1 MRQQSGELTLA
12 PATNAVVAVASAA
25 RAAISVIAGLG
36 FTCGVAAL
44 IWAITPSSGASPVQL
59 LRGGVAAYALAH
71 FAPVDIGAVGLSLS
85 PMFLTALFVAML
97 VGSIGRGDAVPRT
110 ATDELAGIAIGT
122 LTYAVM
128 VGLLVGWL
136 ATPGSVNP
144 LVGVCAGGVALV
156 SLTVGTVIRGEA
168 LRELLVTQLPRWFIV
183 AARSAVITVMSVVGA
198 AAVVLVGS
206 LAFSLGTAATLTD
219 ATTSGVGDEIGL
231 TLVGLAY
238 LPNAMAAAVGYITG
252 VGFDVGSAN
261 FSPFGSVQ
269 ADLPP
274 LPILAALPTSSS
286 WSAAGLTMLLI
297 PVIAAVFA
305 GIAVTRAVWTRRERL
320 YSIGVAAALAALAL
334 GLLVGVAG
342 GGVAVG
348 AWSAIG
354 APAWRVAAVI
364 FLVVLVVGG
373 SWTAAAGG
381 AQIAWK
387 PQAVVI
393 EVESPDPEL
402 AEPDETTPD
411 ETTPDETPPGETTPD
426 ETSELVE
433 PVEALSEETGD
444 ETPVKEPLDETIELS
459 AERVETAADKTADV
473 TPAEI
478 AAAEIAAAESSAE
491 DSEEPAGEAAT
502 NPPTHPGIAIPNA
515 AD

>member
-12 PATNAVVAVASAA
+12 PATNAVVAAASAA

-219 ATTSGVGDEIGL
+219 ATTSGLGTKSVSPW
-231 TLVGLAY
+231 LVW
-238 LPNAMAAAVGYITG
+238 PTCPMRW
-252 VGFDVGSAN
+252 
-261 FSPFGSVQ
+261 
-269 ADLPP
+269 P
-274 LPILAALPTSSS
+274 LPSDTSPASGS
-286 WSAAGLTMLLI
+286 MSVAQTSRLLD
-297 PVIAAVFA
+297 PSRQTSRRSQFWRRCP
-305 GIAVTRAVWTRRERL
+305 RAV
-320 YSIGVAAALAALAL
+320 
-334 GLLVGVAG
+334 VG
-342 GGVAVG
+342 
-348 AWSAIG
+348 
-354 APAWRVAAVI
+354 P
-364 FLVVLVVGG
+364 
-373 SWTAAAGG
+373 
-381 AQIAWK
+381 
-387 PQAVVI
+387 P
-393 EVESPDPEL
+393 PD
-402 AEPDETTPD
+402 
-411 ETTPDETPPGETTPD
+411 
-426 ETSELVE
+426 SQCC
-433 PVEALSEETGD
+433 
-444 ETPVKEPLDETIELS
+444 
-459 AERVETAADKTADV
+459 
-473 TPAEI
+473 
-478 AAAEIAAAESSAE
+478 
-491 DSEEPAGEAAT
+491 
-502 NPPTHPGIAIPNA
+502 
-515 AD
+515 